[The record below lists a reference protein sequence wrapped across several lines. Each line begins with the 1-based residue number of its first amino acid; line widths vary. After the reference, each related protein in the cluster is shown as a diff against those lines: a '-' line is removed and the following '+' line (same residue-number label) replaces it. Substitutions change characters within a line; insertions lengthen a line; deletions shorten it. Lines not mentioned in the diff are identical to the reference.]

1 MQKRTGS
8 LRVLG
13 ALTVVVAL
21 GVSLDSQSQPTS
33 LSQELTNFLAG
44 RSDGTVRVIAVG
56 DPSRAR
62 SAGRRVGAREHRA
75 LAQGVALEVSRDQL
89 RQLVDEG
96 EVQHFSPDL
105 PVVTTMDVTNPST
118 GADQVWAGWGGLVLG
133 LGSFRGVT
141 GQGVGVAVVDSGIAV
156 RHAALSRQVV
166 ASVDLASTA
175 TGTDDEFGHGTHVAG
190 IIAGQANT
198 TVTPNFG
205 GGTAP
210 GARLVNVRVLG
221 PDGAGYTSDVI
232 AGIDWVIA
240 NRQSYNIRVMNLS
253 LGHPVLEP
261 CAVDPLC
268 QAVARA
274 YGAGIVVVASAG
286 NGGRTADGTMVL
298 GGISSPGNSPF
309 AITVGALSTHAT
321 TTRQDDT
328 VASYSSRGPTKFDF
342 AVKPD
347 VVAPGTRIMAP
358 ESPNSWI
365 RSNYPQF
372 HVAGGGNNGYMSLSG
387 TSMSAAVV
395 SGGVALLLQANPGLT
410 PAQVKLALQTTATYM
425 PDAGLIGGGAG
436 SINLR
441 AARQVASEGL
451 LGSLTTRIVGA
462 LVASTGISYWDS
474 GLLIDRLY
482 SRGPRLISSLLAPL
496 VWLNPGLLQWGDLN
510 LLGLQNPLGT
520 TTPNYIV
527 WGEVAGWTSSYYIVW
542 GETIVTPQNDYIVWG
557 EGGGDYIVWGESR
570 MIDEP

>member
-1 MQKRTGS
+1 
-8 LRVLG
+8 VLA
-13 ALTVVVAL
+13 ALTVVL
-21 GVSLDSQSQPTS
+21 SFGVSLGSQSPRPS
-33 LSQELTNFLAG
+33 LSQDLTKFLAG
-44 RSDGTVRVIAVG
+44 RAEGTVRVIAVG
-56 DPSRAR
+56 DPTRTR
-62 SAGRRVGAREHRA
+62 SAGRRVGARERRT
-75 LAQGVALEVSRDQL
+75 LTQGVALEVSRDQL
-89 RQLVDEG
+89 QQLIDEG
-96 EVQHFSPDL
+96 EVLHFSPDL
-105 PVVTTMDVTNPST
+105 PVVTTMDVTNQST

-133 LGSFRGVT
+133 LGSYRGVT
-141 GQGVGVAVVDSGIAV
+141 GQGVGVAVVDSGIAA
-156 RHAALSRQVV
+156 RHSALSRQIL

-190 IIAGQANT
+190 IIAGQASAAT
-198 TVTPNFG
+198 GVTSRFG

-210 GARLVNVRVLG
+210 GARLINVRVLG
-221 PDGAGYTSDVI
+221 ADGAGYTSDVI

-240 NRQSYNIRVMNLS
+240 NRERYNIRVMNLS

-261 CAVDPLC
+261 CAIDPLC

-274 YGAGIVVVASAG
+274 YGAGVVVVASAG
-286 NGGRTADGTMVL
+286 NGGRTADGSMVL

-309 AITVGALSTHAT
+309 AITVGALNTHAT

-328 VASYSSRGPTKFDF
+328 VASFSSRGPTKFEF

-347 VVAPGTRIMAP
+347 IVAPGTRIVAP
-358 ESPNSWI
+358 ESPDAWI
-365 RSNYPQF
+365 GSNYPQF
-372 HVAGGGNNGYMSLSG
+372 HTAGSGNNGYQSLSG

-395 SGGVALLLQANPGLT
+395 SGGVALLLQANPSLT

-425 PDAGLIGGGAG
+425 PDAGLIGAGAG
-436 SINLR
+436 SVNLR

-451 LGSLTTRIVGA
+451 LGSLTTRIAGRLVGA
-462 LVASTGISYWDS
+462 TGMTYWDS
-474 GLLIDRLY
+474 GRLISRLY
-482 SRGPRLISSLLAPL
+482 QSGPRLIGTLLAPL

-510 LLGLQNPLGT
+510 LLGLQNPVGT
-520 TTPNYIV
+520 TAPNYIV

-570 MIDEP
+570 VIDEP

>member
-1 MQKRTGS
+1 MPKRTGAP
-8 LRVLG
+8 LRVLA

-44 RSDGTVRVIAVG
+44 RSEGTVRVIAVG
-56 DPSRAR
+56 DPDRAR
-62 SAGRRVGAREHRA
+62 SAGRRVGARERRA

-105 PVVTTMDVTNPST
+105 PVVTTMDVTNQST

-133 LGSFRGVT
+133 LGSYRGVT
-141 GQGVGVAVVDSGIAV
+141 GQGVGVAVVDSGITA

-190 IIAGQANT
+190 IIAGQASA
-198 TVTPNFG
+198 TPHFG

-210 GARLVNVRVLG
+210 GARLINVRVLG
-221 PDGAGYTSDVI
+221 ADGAGYTSDVI
-232 AGIDWVIA
+232 AGIDWVID
-240 NRQSYNIRVMNLS
+240 NRQRHNIRVMNLS
-253 LGHPVLEP
+253 LGHPVMEP
-261 CAVDPLC
+261 CAIDPLC

-274 YGAGIVVVASAG
+274 YSAGVVVVASAG
-286 NGGRTADGTMVL
+286 NGGRTAEGTMVL

-309 AITVGALSTHAT
+309 AITVGALNTHAT
-321 TTRQDDT
+321 TNRQDDT
-328 VASYSSRGPTKFDF
+328 VASYSSRGPTKFEF

-347 VVAPGTRIMAP
+347 IVAPGTRIVAP
-358 ESPNSWI
+358 ESPDSWI

-372 HVAGGGNNGYMSLSG
+372 HTAGVGNNAYMSLSG

-425 PDAGLIGGGAG
+425 PDAGLVGGGAG

-451 LGSLTTRIVGA
+451 LGGLTTRIVGR
-462 LVASTGISYWDS
+462 LVSSTGITYWDA

-482 SRGPRLISSLLAPL
+482 RSGPRLIGNLLAPL

-557 EGGGDYIVWGESR
+557 EGGGDYIVWGESQV
-570 MIDEP
+570 IDEP